1 MLSPPHVGA
10 FDVGEAEQEAY
21 HIYEGDQP
29 SRVASEGFLGSIPS
43 PPLKTNS
50 RARSLCTWK
59 DCQYRGRNA
68 DETK

>member
-1 MLSPPHVGA
+1 MLSPPHAGA
-10 FDVGEAEQEAY
+10 IDVGEAEQGAY

-29 SRVASEGFLGSIPS
+29 SRGASEGFLGSMPS
-43 PPLKTNS
+43 SSPKINS

-59 DCQYRGRNA
+59 GCQYRGRNA